1 MEILDSALARR
12 FDEVVE
18 YTLPDTAVARAI
30 IERRLGKLKL
40 GSKSWSGLEPSN
52 KRHRPQRR
60 HEINCGSYLSLVN
73 QKSYAGDRICIA
85 DITKVI

>member
-1 MEILDSALARR
+1 VEILDSALARR

-40 GSKSWSGLEPSN
+40 GSKSWSELEPSN
-52 KRHRPQRR
+52 KRTVPSDGTRSTAKCRR
-60 HEINCGSYLSLVN
+60 
-73 QKSYAGDRICIA
+73 QA
-85 DITKVI
+85 TP